1 MEKYRILCFGDSLT
15 WGFHPETRT
24 RIQEEERWTGVLQS
38 LLGEEK
44 YKVIE
49 EGQSGR
55 TIATEDPAEGEKNGL
70 RYIIPCIESQS
81 PLDLLIVMLGGNDL
95 KRKFS
100 YASIDIAGEMQ
111 IFLEKVQ
118 SYNRFRM
125 ADHMKILLISPPL
138 VGTDP
143 EDDWLADCFD
153 FPRARK
159 VSEELADWYRQL
171 AEMYGCSFLDA
182 AQVVRAST
190 IDGVHLEPK
199 DQIRLGTAIYETL
212 VEEGLVPPS

>member
-15 WGFHPETRT
+15 WGFHPATRT
-24 RIQEEERWTGVLQS
+24 RIPEEQRWTGVLQR
-38 LLGEEK
+38 LLGEER

-70 RYIIPCIESQS
+70 HYIIPCIESQS
-81 PLDLLIVMLGGNDL
+81 PLDLLIVMLGSNDL

-125 ADHMKILLISPPL
+125 ADHMKILLIAPPL

-143 EDDWLADCFD
+143 KDDWLADCFD

-171 AEMYGCSFLDA
+171 AEMYQCWFLDA
-182 AQVVRAST
+182 AQFVTSSS
-190 IDGVHLEPK
+190 IDGAHLEPEE
-199 DQIRLGTAIYETL
+199 QIRLGEAIYEKLKETG
-212 VEEGLVPPS
+212 VVKQE

>member
-15 WGFHPETRT
+15 WGFHPATRT
-24 RIQEEERWTGVLQS
+24 RIPEEQRWTGVLQR
-38 LLGEEK
+38 LLGEEG

-70 RYIIPCIESQS
+70 HYIIPCIESQS
-81 PLDLLIVMLGGNDL
+81 PLDLLIVMLGSNDL

-125 ADHMKILLISPPL
+125 ADQMKILLIAPPL
-138 VGTDP
+138 VGIDP
-143 EDDWLADCFD
+143 KDDWLADCFD

-171 AEMYGCSFLDA
+171 AEMYQCWFLDA
-182 AQVVRAST
+182 AQLVSASS
-190 IDGVHLEPK
+190 IDGAHLEPEE
-199 DQIRLGTAIYETL
+199 QIRLGEAIYEKLKETG
-212 VEEGLVPPS
+212 VVKQE

>member
-1 MEKYRILCFGDSLT
+1 MEKFRILCFGDSLT

-24 RIQEEERWTGVLQS
+24 RIPPEQRWTGVLQK
-38 LLGEEK
+38 LLGED
-44 YKVIE
+44 YAVIE

-70 RYIIPCIESQS
+70 KYIIPCIESQS
-81 PLDLLIVMLGGNDL
+81 PLDLLILMLGGNDL

-118 SYNRFRM
+118 AYNRFRM
-125 ADHMKILLISPPL
+125 EDRMKILLISPPL
-138 VGTDP
+138 IG
-143 EDDWLADCFD
+143 ERGKGSWLEDCFD
-153 FPRARK
+153 FDRARK
-159 VSEELADWYRQL
+159 VSSELAEWYRQL
-171 AEMYGCSFLDA
+171 AEMYGCVFLDA
-182 AQVVRAST
+182 AGIVQASE

-212 VEEGLVPPS
+212 METGLAGRQ